1 MSRFQEFSPWHE
13 IRRSACV
20 LLVAACG
27 APVVQ
32 AHHSFVATYDCG
44 KPIRVSGRLTQ
55 ANWVN
60 PHSTFVLQA
69 TGEDGRV
76 STWTFEG
83 GSPVTLSRRGF
94 HKDDLHVGDVLTID
108 GYAARSGRRLVDAQ
122 RMTLPDG
129 RVFSVGTP
137 GHGASDSGTPL
148 SRRGGATAP

>member
-1 MSRFQEFSPWHE
+1 MRNAA
-13 IRRSACV
+13 IRGV
-20 LLVAACG
+20 LLVATCG

-32 AHHSFVATYDCG
+32 AHHSFVATYDLG
-44 KPIRVSGRLTQ
+44 KPIRISGRLTQ